1 MNLLIIIFIFFYLL
15 MAQRLFT
22 IWHKFFQ
29 QDTSM
34 SAGETQLSW
43 LVLILGAVL
52 WPIVVPNAYLAL
64 LEKKYERKK
73 EY

>member
-1 MNLLIIIFIFFYLL
+1 MKLLIIIFVFFYIF

-29 QDTSM
+29 KDSNM
-34 SAGETQLSW
+34 SHGEKQLSW
-43 LVLILGAVL
+43 VVLIVGTVL

-64 LEKKYERKK
+64 LEKKLES
-73 EY
+73 

>member
-1 MNLLIIIFIFFYLL
+1 MNLLIIIFVFFYLL

-29 QDTSM
+29 RDTNM
-34 SAGETQLSW
+34 SASEKHLSW
-43 LVLILGAVL
+43 VVLIIGTVL

-64 LEKKYERKK
+64 LAKKYEPNKG
-73 EY
+73 Y